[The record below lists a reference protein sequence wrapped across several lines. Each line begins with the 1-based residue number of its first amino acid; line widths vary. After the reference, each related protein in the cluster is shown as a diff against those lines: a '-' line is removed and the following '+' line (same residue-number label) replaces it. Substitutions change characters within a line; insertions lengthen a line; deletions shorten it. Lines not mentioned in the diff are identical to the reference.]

1 MTNAG
6 SRTRPVDV
14 AGLTCTGADGAPS
27 VEDVVLRADGR
38 RAVRRGLAE
47 LSAEQRRLLLLLVA
61 EPALTYRQISQRLGI
76 PIGSVGPT
84 RSRCL
89 RRLANT
95 PSVRALLA

>member
-1 MTNAG
+1 
-6 SRTRPVDV
+6 
-14 AGLTCTGADGAPS
+14 LTCTGADGAPS